1 MSFQNKMSGA
11 IPALF
16 AAAVA
21 LSAPASAT
29 EGYFFNGYG
38 IQAEG
43 IGGASIAYPKDAV
56 AIASNPASALF
67 LGNRFDVGAEWF
79 RPDRSAT
86 ITGNGYGLNGN
97 YDGNARQDY
106 LIPQVG
112 YVTQVTPD
120 LALGIAAYGNGLGSS
135 YKKNPFFSNQT
146 TGFSFEQFFISPT
159 AAYQI
164 APGHSIGVSVNLAY
178 QRFSAKGLT
187 GFAASSSEPLSLTNK
202 GTDEAFGIGARI
214 GYQGH
219 VSDRLTIGA
228 TYASETAFQDFKAY
242 SGLLADQGGFNAPQ
256 NFGVGFAY
264 KLTPRVD
271 LTGEYQFINYSSIN
285 AVGNA
290 GLTTLFS
297 GKALGS
303 SDGPGFNWKDANVF
317 RIGANWQ
324 ATQQLQLRAGYA
336 YTNQVIREEETF
348 LNILA
353 PATVQ
358 SHFTAGFTWESAS
371 KKWEYS
377 GYAFYAPETEVKGHN
392 SLAAFGGG
400 EANIRL
406 SEVAVGFAIG
416 YKFDEPKR
424 YKD

>member
-1 MSFQNKMSGA
+1 M
-11 IPALF
+11 
-16 AAAVA
+16 AAC
-21 LSAPASAT
+21 APAAAT

-86 ITGNGYGLNGN
+86 ITGNGGYPGHFASLNGN
-97 YDGNARQDY
+97 YDGNAREDY
-106 LIPQVG
+106 LIPQIG

-135 YKKNPFFSNQT
+135 YKKNPFPASNQT

-164 APGHSIGVSVNLAY
+164 APGHSIGVSVNLGY
-178 QRFSAKGLT
+178 QRFSAKGL
-187 GFAASSSEPLSLTNK
+187 GVFGAFGYSSDSAALTNN

-219 VSDRLTIGA
+219 ITDRLTLGA

-242 SGLLADQGGFNAPQ
+242 RGLLADQGSFNAPQ
-256 NFGVGFAY
+256 NFGLGFAY
-264 KLTPRVD
+264 KLTPRLD
-271 LTGEYQFINYSSIN
+271 LTGEYQFINYSSIT
-285 AVGNA
+285 AIGNPGIA
-290 GLTTLFS
+290 KLAPG
-297 GKALGS
+297 ALGS
-303 SDGPGFNWKDANVF
+303 TNGVGFNWDDANVF
-317 RIGANWQ
+317 RVGVNYQ
-324 ATQQLQLRAGYA
+324 ATPQLQLRAGYA
-336 YTNQVIREEETF
+336 YTTQVIREEETF

-377 GYAFYAPETEVKGHN
+377 GYAFYAPENEVKGHN

-406 SEVAVGFAIG
+406 SEVAVGFAVG